1 VSTTIGNSLPARLAR
16 KVRRFGETIS
26 RTRRDEGF
34 GAAITL
40 AASLVFEVL
49 VKPLTRWHD
58 HRLDARL
65 NVLTSREI
73 GSPQLSSTVA
83 ERAAH
88 KDGVAYSPTPGRQFS
103 RILRSL
109 PLRDVS
115 SFTFIDLGCGKGRTL
130 LIAAE
135 HGYRHVVGVELDPDL
150 AQVAR
155 RNIAAYTAAKPQ
167 WTGTIEVVEGDA
179 ARYELPG
186 TPTVLFLFN
195 PFGADTLRAVIA
207 GIEQSLTQCPR
218 PFVVVYYNPVHQALM
233 DNSRLLR
240 KAARTTG
247 WAAYTSAQCHW

>member
-34 GAAITL
+34 TAAFAL
-40 AASLVFEVL
+40 GASLVLEVL
-49 VKPLTRWHD
+49 VKPVTRWQD
-58 HRLDARL
+58 HRFDARL
-65 NVLTSREI
+65 NVLTSRAI
-73 GSPQLSSTVA
+73 GSPELSSMVT

-88 KDGVAYSPTPGRQFS
+88 KDGVAYSPTPGRQLS

-109 PLRDVS
+109 PLPDVA

-155 RNIAAYTAAKPQ
+155 RNIAAYTAVKPQ

-195 PFGADTLRAVIA
+195 PFGPDTLRAVVA
-207 GIEQSLTQCPR
+207 GIEQSLTACPR

-233 DNSRLLR
+233 DGSGLLR

-247 WAAYTSAQCHW
+247 WTAYASAQCHW